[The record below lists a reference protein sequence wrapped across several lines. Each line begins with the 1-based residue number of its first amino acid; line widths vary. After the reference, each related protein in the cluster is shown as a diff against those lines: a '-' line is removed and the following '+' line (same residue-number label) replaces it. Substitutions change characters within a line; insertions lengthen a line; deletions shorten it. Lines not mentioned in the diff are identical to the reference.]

1 MLSVVYSCYR
11 GVCCYGDSIVNKSL
25 REQLEGIYGKQEL
38 AVKPKKRRKEN
49 LSHTDWEYIMGM
61 YKPTYTRAKGGALR
75 QR

>member
-1 MLSVVYSCYR
+1 M
-11 GVCCYGDSIVNKSL
+11 NKTL